1 MRGCPI
7 SSGSRPGGAAR
18 GATGVSLQL
27 DRLILAAGI
36 LSAAAG
42 AAFLARAGGYY
53 LLPLW
58 DRPDSPL
65 HRILRPSGEV
75 GHSFGWIGAGLMLL
89 GVALYSGRKRLGAMQ
104 GRGPMRT
111 WLNFHIYLCLTG
123 PFLVALHTAGKLRGL
138 GVYSFW
144 SMVVVAASGIAG
156 RWLYQQFPRTIRGE
170 TMTLAEIRAEQAE
183 LRERLQSAFGLAP
196 SLLKEVEAVAERSGR
211 RVPGGA
217 AAGLHALP
225 LLLLDDLLRPL
236 RLAKIRRRLLKQRRL
251 ARRETQ
257 ALLALIRRQMA
268 IARRVA
274 FLDTFRRVFTYW
286 HVIHLA
292 FFAAMLTLLLLHVG
306 AEVFFGAPLVGGR

>member
-1 MRGCPI
+1 VR
-7 SSGSRPGGAAR
+7 A
-18 GATGVSLQL
+18 ATGVSVQL
-27 DRLILAAGI
+27 DRLILAAGV

-42 AAFLARAGGYY
+42 AVFLAREGGYY

-58 DRPDSPL
+58 ERPDSPV

-75 GHSFGWIGAGLMLL
+75 GHAFGWIGAGLMLL
-89 GVALYSGRKRLGAMQ
+89 GVALYSGRKRLGAM
-104 GRGPMRT
+104 GGLGPMRT

-144 SMVVVAASGIAG
+144 SMVVVAASGIIG

-170 TMTLAEIRAEQAE
+170 AMSLAEILAEQAE
-183 LRERLQSAFGLAP
+183 LRERLQTEFGLAP
-196 SLLKEVEAVAERSGR
+196 SLLKAVDAVAERSAR
-211 RVPGGA
+211 RIRGGA
-217 AAGLHALP
+217 VASLLALP
-225 LLLLDDLLRPL
+225 LLLVDDLLRPL
-236 RLAKIRRRLLKQRRL
+236 RLSKIRHRLVRQRRL

-257 ALLALIRRQMA
+257 ALLGLIRRQVA

-286 HVIHLA
+286 HVIHLV
-292 FFAAMLTLLLLHVG
+292 FFAAMLALLVLHVG
-306 AEVFFGAPLVGGR
+306 SELFFGAPLVGGR